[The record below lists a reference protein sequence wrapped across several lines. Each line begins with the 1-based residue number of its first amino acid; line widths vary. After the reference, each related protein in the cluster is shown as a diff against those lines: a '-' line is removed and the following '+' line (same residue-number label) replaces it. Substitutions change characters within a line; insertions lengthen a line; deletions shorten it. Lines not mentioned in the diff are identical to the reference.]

1 MENKQIQTNL
11 TFDTF
16 RSNLG
21 KYEKAVAE
29 LLGNKYGFTPQEFL
43 VKVSNAI
50 RKNPELLRCSSQSLF
65 GSILYFAEIGL
76 PFNTPEGFGYISTE
90 FNEGV
95 YEAVPMA
102 EALANF
108 ELERRAATERQM
120 SLRLTA

>member
-1 MENKQIQTNL
+1 MENKQIQTSL
-11 TFDTF
+11 TYDTF

-29 LLGNKYGFTPQEFL
+29 LLGNKYGITPQEFL

-90 FNEGV
+90 YNEFTK
-95 YEAVPMA
+95 E
-102 EALANF
+102 
-108 ELERRAATERQM
+108 M
-120 SLRLTA
+120 SLNMNMEHKNT